1 MVSSKQGLLAALTG
15 LLLSGC
21 ASFDPGGKQSAAPGQ
36 AVYHYKKTAD
46 SCEVIITSAREVPG
60 IEAKVDKNCAVT
72 VTAEALSGEKLQL
85 QMMGIMGLLLQRL
98 P

>member
-1 MVSSKQGLLAALTG
+1 MSNRRGLLAAAG
-15 LLLSGC
+15 VLLLSGC
-21 ASFDPGGKQSAAPGQ
+21 ATFTPGGKQSAAPGQ
-36 AVYHYKKTAD
+36 AVYHYKKTPD

-72 VTAEALSGEKLQL
+72 VKAEALSGEKLQM

>member
-1 MVSSKQGLLAALTG
+1 MKKWAAVVVVFGVLA
-15 LLLSGC
+15 LSGC
-21 ASFDPGGKQSAAPGQ
+21 ASFTPGGKQSASAGQ

-60 IEAKVDKNCAVT
+60 IEANVDENCAVS
-72 VTAEALSGEKLQL
+72 VKAEALSGEKLQM